1 MFKFAKKALN
11 RVGDVIDNKT
21 GKVVGAVAG
30 AVAVAST
37 NTYAV
42 GIDLSTLTAAVD
54 FSTVITAI
62 LAVAAIMVGVYVAW
76 KAAKMVIAAVK
87 GL

>member
-1 MFKFAKKALN
+1 MFKSIKRVVLAGLAAVSGFIATSAQALP
-11 RVGDVIDNKT
+11 VDVT
-21 GKVVGAVAG
+21 
-30 AVAVAST
+30 S
-37 NTYAV
+37 
-42 GIDLSTLTAAVD
+42 LTAAVD

-76 KAAKMVIAAVK
+76 KAAKMVIGAVK

>member
-1 MFKFAKKALN
+1 MFKSIKRVVLAGFATVSGFIATAAHALP
-11 RVGDVIDNKT
+11 VDVT
-21 GKVVGAVAG
+21 
-30 AVAVAST
+30 
-37 NTYAV
+37 
-42 GIDLSTLTAAVD
+42 TLTAAVD
-54 FSTVITAI
+54 FSSVITAI

>member
-1 MFKFAKKALN
+1 MFKSFKSALTVGFASVLGLIGVN
-11 RVGDVIDNKT
+11 
-21 GKVVGAVAG
+21 
-30 AVAVAST
+30 S
-37 NTYAV
+37 YAV

>member
-1 MFKFAKKALN
+1 MFKTLK
-11 RVGDVIDNKT
+11 RVVLAGLAVVSVFVATAAQAAVDV
-21 GKVVGAVAG
+21 
-30 AVAVAST
+30 
-37 NTYAV
+37 
-42 GIDLSTLTAAVD
+42 STLTASVD

-76 KAAKMVIAAVK
+76 KASKMVIGAVK

>member
-1 MFKFAKKALN
+1 MYKFSKISKSLALL
-11 RVGDVIDNKT
+11 
-21 GKVVGAVAG
+21 GASALG
-30 AVAVAST
+30 LIASS
-37 NTYAV
+37 AQAEPV
-42 GIDLSTLTAAVD
+42 DLTTLTAAVD

-76 KAAKMVIAAVK
+76 KAAKMVIAAIK